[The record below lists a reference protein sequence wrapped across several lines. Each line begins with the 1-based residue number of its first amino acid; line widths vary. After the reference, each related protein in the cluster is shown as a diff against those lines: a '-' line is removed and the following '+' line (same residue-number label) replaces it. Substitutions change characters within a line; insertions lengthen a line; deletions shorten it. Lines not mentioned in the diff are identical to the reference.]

1 MRTLLDAL
9 SSPAKVASTHI
20 APCAADTELSEVLR
34 KDVCDVASIS
44 QVLAHRGDGLVAV
57 AADEGSVVEVGEVDV
72 CELEA
77 DMRCGLG
84 LQLDVSEEDSDY
96 QVMLAL
102 CAGEHPHTG
111 RPHAREVA
119 DPALPPP
126 LPPPTSAV
134 RGGGGGGGAEGI
146 PSVQLTGGKERDK
159 KDKWAVFGGSMTL
172 PRVMLPPTDSLCI
185 QRRAAGVIVRFM
197 KVSHTRLALGRLR
210 GVFSLGSAS
219 DMLPPAP
226 PPLSHNAGLL
236 TASKEEEEEA
246 CTSKDD
252 VEQEEER
259 QEQEETETE
268 TETETE
274 RDDNNTQQ
282 EREKKTAQE
291 WGGGMWGKLVGRFV
305 GTGATVVFEGRY
317 VARSMRHLQHD
328 PLLLAAA
335 DGASSMRHDPLLRSQ
350 RYRMIQHQMLGCG
363 EGGQELR
370 RGLVDMNGPT
380 LLVDEV
386 FDALSVRHMR
396 LILVVHDSSRP

>member
-1 MRTLLDAL
+1 MSYDKLKHVIRRTKACVRTVLDAP
-9 SSPAKVASTHI
+9 SSPAQVASTHI
-20 APCAADTELSEVLR
+20 AACAADTELSEVLR
-34 KDVCDVASIS
+34 KNVCDVARVS

-84 LQLDVSEEDSDY
+84 LHFDVSEEDSDY

-102 CAGEHPHTG
+102 CAGEHPHAGSAPTAHG
-111 RPHAREVA
+111 RQVA

-126 LPPPTSAV
+126 QPPTTSAS
-134 RGGGGGGGAEGI
+134 RGGRGGGGAEGI
-146 PSVQLTGGKERDK
+146 PPVELTGGKEKDK
-159 KDKWAVFGGSMTL
+159 KDKWAVFGGAMTL
-172 PRVMLPPTDSLCI
+172 PRGMLPPSDSLCI
-185 QRRAAGVIVRFM
+185 QRRAAGAIVRFM

-210 GVFSLGSAS
+210 GVFSLGSAT

-236 TASKEEEEEA
+236 AASKEEEEEA
-246 CTSKDD
+246 CRSKDD

-259 QEQEETETE
+259 QDQEDSE

-274 RDDNNTQQ
+274 RDNNTQQ
-282 EREKKTAQE
+282 ERGKKTAQE

-305 GTGATVVFEGRY
+305 GSGATVVFEGRY
-317 VARSMRHLQHD
+317 VARSMRD
-328 PLLLAAA
+328 DALLVAAA
-335 DGASSMRHDPLLRSQ
+335 EGASSMRHDPLLRSQ

-386 FDALSVRHMR
+386 LMPH
-396 LILVVHDSSRP
+396 P

>member
-1 MRTLLDAL
+1 VRTLLDAL
-9 SSPAKVASTHI
+9 SSPAQVASTHI
-20 APCAADTELSEVLR
+20 GPCVADTELSEVLR
-34 KDVCDVASIS
+34 KNVCDVASVS
-44 QVLAHRGDGLVAV
+44 QVLAHRGDALVAV

-84 LQLDVSEEDSDY
+84 LQLDVSEEDSEY

-102 CAGEHPHTG
+102 CAGEHEH
-111 RPHAREVA
+111 PHAGTARTPHGREVA
-119 DPALPPP
+119 NPAPPPP
-126 LPPPTSAV
+126 LPPTTSAG
-134 RGGGGGGGAEGI
+134 RGGGLGGGAEGI
-146 PSVQLTGGKERDK
+146 PPVELTGGKEKDK
-159 KDKWAVFGGSMTL
+159 KDKWAVFGGGITL

-185 QRRAAGVIVRFM
+185 QRRAAGAIVRFM

-210 GVFSLGSAS
+210 GVFSLGSAT

-226 PPLSHNAGLL
+226 PLLSHNAGLL
-236 TASKEEEEEA
+236 AASKEEEEEA
-246 CTSKDD
+246 EACRSKDD

-259 QEQEETETE
+259 QDQEETETE
-268 TETETE
+268 TETE
-274 RDDNNTQQ
+274 RDN
-282 EREKKTAQE
+282 KTAQE

-305 GTGATVVFEGRY
+305 GSGATVVFEGRY

-386 FDALSVRHMR
+386 LMPH
-396 LILVVHDSSRP
+396 L